1 MIPDVECVRV
11 VTEILDSL
19 DLSEHV
25 IKINHRKIL
34 DGLFEACGVPDTQFR
49 AICSS
54 VDKLDKVR
62 YIFNNIYFF
71 ITNFGRQQESINN
84 KHILL
89 RFWFGI

>member
-49 AICSS
+49 TICSA

-62 YIFNNIYFF
+62 SPFEFHEIMSNLFYAFCF
-71 ITNFGRQQESINN
+71 ISHLGKRCVE
-84 KHILL
+84 K
-89 RFWFGI
+89 

>member
-62 YIFNNIYFF
+62 YIFIFF
-71 ITNFGRQQESINN
+71 
-84 KHILL
+84 L
-89 RFWFGI
+89 RTQ

>member
-19 DLSEHV
+19 ELSEHV

-54 VDKLDKVR
+54 VDKLDKVIKLKFVSNLYVLTSWFYR
-62 YIFNNIYFF
+62 NSHR
-71 ITNFGRQQESINN
+71 GRKSVR
-84 KHILL
+84 K
-89 RFWFGI
+89 

>member
-19 DLSEHV
+19 DLSEHI

-49 AICSS
+49 TICSA
-54 VDKLDKVR
+54 VDKLDKVLITLR
-62 YIFNNIYFF
+62 LLNFLKPFFNFPF
-71 ITNFGRQQESINN
+71 SSSSSHPGKRCVE
-84 KHILL
+84 K
-89 RFWFGI
+89 